1 MARQHEA
8 RQNNH
13 RLITGRY
20 MARKGQF
27 KSHDPRS
34 GKGGK
39 RLGAGP
45 PKKSELEAQAARLSV
60 WQQEIE
66 KREAKLAK
74 RYVDRAFK
82 DDRVLLDLRRTR
94 LSDAKQEIDINQR
107 HAVIFETI
115 DPNAER
121 RRKRLELSDD

>member
-1 MARQHEA
+1 
-8 RQNNH
+8 
-13 RLITGRY
+13 

-39 RLGAGP
+39 RPGAGP
-45 PKKSELEAQAARLSV
+45 PRKADLEAREELLGV
-60 WQQEIE
+60 WEKEIR
-66 KREAKLAK
+66 KREARLAK
-74 RYVDRAFK
+74 RYVDRAFE

-107 HAVIFETI
+107 HTVIFETI

-121 RRKRLELSDD
+121 RRKRLELSEEQKDGA